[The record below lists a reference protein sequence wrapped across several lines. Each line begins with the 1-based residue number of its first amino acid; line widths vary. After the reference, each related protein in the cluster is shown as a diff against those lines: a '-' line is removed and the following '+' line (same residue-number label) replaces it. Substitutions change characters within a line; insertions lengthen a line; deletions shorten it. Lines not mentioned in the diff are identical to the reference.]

1 MWSIWLG
8 KEHWCSLVVRKTF
21 RMRGVENR
29 FAKLCVSLLCKVN
42 GGMVST
48 KQFTISY
55 SKQVVIRGALLQL
68 VSFGRLF
75 GHCIPNLD
83 DNNAESLVN
92 EFIVNKLEVNKY
104 Q

>member
-8 KEHWCSLVVRKTF
+8 KERWCSLVVRKAF

-29 FAKLCVSLLCKVN
+29 FAKLCVGLFCKVN
-42 GGMVST
+42 GGTVST

-55 SKQVVIRGALLQL
+55 SKRVVIRGALLQL

-92 EFIVNKLEVNKY
+92 EFIVNKLEVNVF